1 MTKQTK
7 LTEKS
12 TRIPE
17 TRETH
22 WDACIS
28 TYLCDVQA
36 QNSESARSHR
46 FAMLLQDLFGVEPGF
61 VEEYTTGIEKYLKV
75 KRKDRILKGKADN
88 LFGNVVIEFEA
99 SLAKTRDEAEA
110 QLRRYVAILCSHE
123 LADARTPYLCLATD
137 GVRFIAY
144 SPTLAKTTGEI
155 SPANVQLEVI
165 EDADWTK
172 LEPREI
178 YFWLD
183 RYFLRKEI
191 LHPTSETIVRDF
203 GVNSHAFQSTTRALL
218 TLWQEVKSRS
228 AFAVVFDGWDKY
240 LRVVYGTRVA
250 GDDLFIRHTY
260 LATLAKLMAWK
271 RITESTTLPDDAQ
284 IVELLE
290 GRAFKAQGIENFI
303 EEDFFSW
310 LAREGAVRVG
320 VGAARWLFSLLQNY
334 NLRELSEDVLKS
346 LYQELVD
353 PATRHDLGE
362 FYTPD
367 WLAHR
372 IVCKLLDENPCGAVL
387 DPTCGSGTFIYLT
400 IREKRARLHDSQ
412 QTLTHILDSVYGADI
427 HPLAVIVAKTNYI
440 LALGDLLRKRKGAV
454 TIDSDLSRGHPQTAR
469 ARSHADALD
478 ATAQLSRRIGR
489 ARAESARSL
498 TGKSGRVRQGD

>member
-75 KRKDRILKGKADN
+75 KRKDLILKGKADN

-271 RITESTTLPDDAQ
+271 RITESTD
-284 IVELLE
+284 
-290 GRAFKAQGIENFI
+290 R
-303 EEDFFSW
+303 
-310 LAREGAVRVG
+310 
-320 VGAARWLFSLLQNY
+320 
-334 NLRELSEDVLKS
+334 KS
-346 LYQELVD
+346 V
-353 PATRHDLGE
+353 
-362 FYTPD
+362 
-367 WLAHR
+367 
-372 IVCKLLDENPCGAVL
+372 V
-387 DPTCGSGTFIYLT
+387 
-400 IREKRARLHDSQ
+400 
-412 QTLTHILDSVYGADI
+412 
-427 HPLAVIVAKTNYI
+427 
-440 LALGDLLRKRKGAV
+440 
-454 TIDSDLSRGHPQTAR
+454 
-469 ARSHADALD
+469 
-478 ATAQLSRRIGR
+478 
-489 ARAESARSL
+489 
-498 TGKSGRVRQGD
+498 